1 MEAVIRDDQGQ
12 IKQVIPLQSKILKG
26 EKTKGKQGY
35 FGTGM
40 ITLNGSNF
48 RVNVLLMPPTKKK

>member
-40 ITLNGSNF
+40 ITLNGDSF